1 MIFTDFWH
9 FVIYQDNS
17 TECTIVLVNNK
28 HSARMQPDAL
38 GRAPVLLLRT
48 VRCDESLLDIFLGK
62 LYIKVTKGKFAFHKQ
77 KEKIMKNRLEELRK
91 ERGIKQE
98 ELASVLKVS
107 ETDHW
112 FIREWAL

>member
-38 GRAPVLLLRT
+38 GRAPVLVLRT
-48 VRCDESLLDIFLGK
+48 VRCD
-62 LYIKVTKGKFAFHKQ
+62 GKF
-77 KEKIMKNRLEELRK
+77 
-91 ERGIKQE
+91 
-98 ELASVLKVS
+98 
-107 ETDHW
+107 T
-112 FIREWAL
+112 